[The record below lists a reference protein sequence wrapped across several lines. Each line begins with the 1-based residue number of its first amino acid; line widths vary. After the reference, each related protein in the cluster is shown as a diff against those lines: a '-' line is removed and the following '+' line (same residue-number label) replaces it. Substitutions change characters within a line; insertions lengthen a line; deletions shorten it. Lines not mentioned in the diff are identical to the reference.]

1 MLDGDVLDQTLW
13 YSVEEYIMN
22 GIGPTC
28 SVVIDKQVGWCWTN
42 VFYGPRTTCWMALEQ
57 HVEWSVPPYF
67 VISVGQ
73 TSRQFSCKQNWSLPN

>member
-1 MLDGDVLDQTLW
+1 
-13 YSVEEYIMN
+13 MN

-57 HVEWSVPPYF
+57 HVELVCTTIFCDQCWTNVTPIQLQTELVSSKLVL
-67 VISVGQ
+67 ISNFNIFEV
-73 TSRQFSCKQNWSLPN
+73 KQILPGK